1 VSEAGA
7 SARLPGQARI
17 VVVGAGAIG
26 CSTAMHLAEMGERD
40 VVVLEKSG
48 VTHGSTWH
56 AAGLVGQYRSRS
68 DLTRLMQS
76 SVRVFEA
83 LAAEVPI
90 DWRPVGSLRL
100 ASSPAR
106 WQEYRRAE
114 PIARAHGIDFSLLTA
129 NEARRAFPLI
139 DSDGVVGAAFV
150 VGDGTID
157 PASLGN
163 GLAMRARRL
172 GASICEGVMVTGF
185 ARRERRVEAVLTD
198 QGRIACEH
206 VVLAPGV
213 WARPIGRMLGIDL
226 PVAAL
231 RHQFAVTAVRS
242 DLPRELPGLR
252 DPDLSFYL
260 KPEVGRFA
268 IGGWEPDTLPAFSSD
283 MPFGFGCELFADEM
297 QRLEP
302 ILEAAM
308 RRVPVIGDMGLQR
321 VVNGPIPF
329 TPDGEPILGPSPDFD
344 NVWLGIGFSSGV
356 AASGGAGRALAQ
368 WIVEGVPEFAL
379 PSLAPSRF
387 GTAAIPLDV
396 LHARAIKAYG
406 SYYALAQPMPG

>member
-1 VSEAGA
+1 
-7 SARLPGQARI
+7 
-17 VVVGAGAIG
+17 
-26 CSTAMHLAEMGERD
+26 MHLAEMGERD
-40 VVVLEKSG
+40 VLVLEKSG

-76 SVRVFEA
+76 SVRVFET
-83 LAAEVPI
+83 LATEVAI

-100 ASSPAR
+100 ASSQAR

-114 PIARAHGIDFSLLTA
+114 PIARKHGIDFSLLA
-129 NEARRAFPLI
+129 PQEARQSFPLI
-139 DSDGVVGAAFV
+139 DIHGVVGAAFV
-150 VGDGTID
+150 PSDGTID

-163 GLAMRARRL
+163 GLAIRARRL
-172 GASICEGVMVTGF
+172 GASIREGVTVMGF

-198 QGRIACEH
+198 KGRIVCEH

-213 WARPIGRMLGIDL
+213 WARPVGHMLEIDL

-231 RHQFAVTAVRS
+231 RHQFAVTEVRA
-242 DLPRELPGLR
+242 DLPRDLPGLR

-260 KPEVGRFA
+260 KPEIGRFA
-268 IGGWEPDTLPAFSSD
+268 IGGWEPNTIPAFGGD
-283 MPFGFGCELFADEM
+283 MPFGFGCELFTDEM
-297 QRLEP
+297 ERLEP

-308 RRVPVIGDMGLQR
+308 RRVPIIGDMGLQR

-329 TPDGEPILGPSPDFD
+329 TPDGEPILGPSPDLD
-344 NVWLGIGFSSGV
+344 NVWLGIGFSAGI
-356 AASGGAGRALAQ
+356 AASGGAGRALAH
-368 WIVEGVPEFAL
+368 WIVQGAPEFAL

-387 GTAAIPLDV
+387 GNTPISLDV
-396 LHARAIKAYG
+396 LNAQAIKAYG
-406 SYYALAQPMPG
+406 RYYALAQPTPR

>member
-1 VSEAGA
+1 VSEAGT
-7 SARLPGQARI
+7 STRLPSQARI

-40 VVVLEKSG
+40 VLVLEKSG

-68 DLTRLMQS
+68 DLTQLMQS

-114 PIARAHGIDFSLLTA
+114 PIARAHGIDFSLLTPQ
-129 NEARRAFPLI
+129 EARRSFPLI
-139 DSDGVVGAAFV
+139 DIEGVVGAAFV
-150 VGDGTID
+150 SGDGTID
-157 PASLGN
+157 PGSLGN
-163 GLAMRARRL
+163 GLATRARRL
-172 GASICEGVMVTGF
+172 GAKIREGVTVTGF
-185 ARRERRVEAVLTD
+185 ARGERRVEAVLTD
-198 QGRIACEH
+198 QGRIACEQ

-213 WARPIGRMLGIDL
+213 WARPIGHMLGIDL

-231 RHQFAVTAVRS
+231 RHQFAVTSVRS

-268 IGGWEPDTLPAFSSD
+268 IGGWEPDTIPAFSGD
-283 MPFGFGCELFADEM
+283 MPFGFGCELFTDEM
-297 QRLEP
+297 ERLQP

-308 RRVPVIGDMGLQR
+308 RRVPLIGEMGLQR

-329 TPDGEPILGPSPDFD
+329 TPDGEPILGPSPDLD

-368 WIVEGVPEFAL
+368 WIVEGAPEFAL

-387 GTAAIPLDV
+387 GNAAIPLDV
-396 LHARAIKAYG
+396 LNARAITAY
-406 SYYALAQPMPG
+406 SRYYALAQSIPG

>member
-1 VSEAGA
+1 MSEAGTG
-7 SARLPGQARI
+7 ARLPSQARI

-40 VVVLEKSG
+40 VLVLEKSG

-68 DLTRLMQS
+68 DLTQLMQS

-114 PIARAHGIDFSLLTA
+114 PIARAHGQRSGNPCPA
-129 NEARRAFPLI
+129 ARSKDPRRRYRNRVRAPGAPGRGRAHRPGAHCLRA
-139 DSDGVVGAAFV
+139 GRAGTWGVGATDRAHAGDRSAGGGLAASV
-150 VGDGTID
+150 CGDVGTFR
-157 PASLGN
+157 PAS
-163 GLAMRARRL
+163 RA
-172 GASICEGVMVTGF
+172 SWP
-185 ARRERRVEAVLTD
+185 
-198 QGRIACEH
+198 Q
-206 VVLAPGV
+206 
-213 WARPIGRMLGIDL
+213 
-226 PVAAL
+226 
-231 RHQFAVTAVRS
+231 RS
-242 DLPRELPGLR
+242 RSE
-252 DPDLSFYL
+252 FYL

-268 IGGWEPDTLPAFSSD
+268 IGGWEPDTIPAFSGD
-283 MPFGFGCELFADEM
+283 MPFGFGCELFTDEM
-297 QRLEP
+297 ERLQP

-308 RRVPVIGDMGLQR
+308 RRVPLIGEMGLQR

-329 TPDGEPILGPSPDFD
+329 TPDGEPILGPSPDLD

-356 AASGGAGRALAQ
+356 AASGGAGQALAH
-368 WIVEGVPEFAL
+368 WIVEGAPEFAL

-387 GTAAIPLDV
+387 GNAAIPLDV
-396 LHARAIKAYG
+396 LNARAIMAY
-406 SYYALAQPMPG
+406 SRYYALAQSMPG

>member
-1 VSEAGA
+1 VSEAGT
-7 SARLPGQARI
+7 SAGLPSHTRI

-40 VVVLEKSG
+40 VLVLEKSG

-76 SVRVFEA
+76 SVRVFET

-114 PIARAHGIDFSLLTA
+114 PIARTHGIDFSLISPE
-129 NEARRAFPLI
+129 EARRSFPLI
-139 DSDGVVGAAFV
+139 DINGVVGAAFV
-150 VGDGTID
+150 SGDGTID

-163 GLAMRARRL
+163 GLAISARRL
-172 GASICEGVMVTGF
+172 GASICEGVTVTGF

-198 QGRIACEH
+198 KGRIACEQ

-213 WARPIGRMLGIDL
+213 WARPVGHMLGIDL

-268 IGGWEPDTLPAFSSD
+268 IGGWEPDTIPAFGGD
-283 MPFGFGCELFADEM
+283 MPFGFGCELFTDEM
-297 QRLEP
+297 ERLEP
-302 ILEAAM
+302 ILQAAM
-308 RRVPVIGDMGLQR
+308 RRVPLIGEMGLQR

-329 TPDGEPILGPSPDFD
+329 TPDGEPILGPSPDLD

-356 AASGGAGRALAQ
+356 AASGGAGRALAH
-368 WIVEGVPEFAL
+368 WIVEGAPEFAL

-387 GTAAIPLDV
+387 GNAAIPLEV
-396 LHARAIKAYG
+396 LNARAITAYG
-406 SYYALAQPMPG
+406 SYYALAQPMPD

>member
-1 VSEAGA
+1 MSEASTGA
-7 SARLPGQARI
+7 GLPSQARI

-40 VVVLEKSG
+40 VLVLEKSG
-48 VTHGSTWH
+48 ITHGSTWH

-76 SVRVFEA
+76 SVRVFDR
-83 LAAEVPI
+83 LASEVPI

-114 PIARAHGIDFSLLTA
+114 PIARAHGIDFSLLTPE
-129 NEARRAFPLI
+129 EARRAFPLI
-139 DSDGVVGAAFV
+139 DIDGVVGAAFV
-150 VGDGTID
+150 AGDGTID

-163 GLAMRARRL
+163 GLAIRARRL
-172 GASICEGVMVTGF
+172 GARIAEGVTVTGF
-185 ARRERRVEAVLTD
+185 AHRERRVEAVLTD
-198 QGRIACEH
+198 KGRIACEH

-213 WARPIGRMLGIDL
+213 WARPVGHMLGIDL

-242 DLPRELPGLR
+242 DLPRDLPGLR
-252 DPDLSFYL
+252 DPDSSFYL

-268 IGGWEPDTLPAFSSD
+268 IGGWELATIPAFSGD

-297 QRLEP
+297 ERLEP

-308 RRVPVIGDMGLQR
+308 RRVPIVGEMGLQR

-329 TPDGEPILGPSPDFD
+329 TPDGEPILGPSPDLD

-356 AASGGAGRALAQ
+356 AASGGASRALAH
-368 WIVEGVPEFAL
+368 WIVEGAPEFAL
-379 PSLAPSRF
+379 PSLDPSRF
-387 GTAAIPLDV
+387 GTAALPLEV
-396 LHARAIKAYG
+396 LNARAISAYA
-406 SYYALAQPMPG
+406 SYYALAQPTPG